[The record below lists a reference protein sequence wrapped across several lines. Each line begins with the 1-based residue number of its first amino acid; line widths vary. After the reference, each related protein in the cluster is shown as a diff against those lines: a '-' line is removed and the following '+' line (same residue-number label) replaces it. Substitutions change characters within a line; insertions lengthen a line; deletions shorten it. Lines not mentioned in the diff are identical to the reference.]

1 MNTVETKER
10 WAESGAHEVA
20 PHTFRIPLPLPDDG
34 LRAVNVYA
42 LTSEDGVVL
51 IDGGWAI
58 EGAEDHLIRMLALL
72 GHQPEDVRDIIV
84 THAHRDHYTLAVN
97 LRKRWRSRISIGS
110 HERESLED
118 LAVRAPYTDPRQ
130 VSMLQRAG
138 ASDLADAMREIETPF
153 DKAQWE
159 LPDVWLDDRSV
170 VELPRGRTLEV
181 IHTPGHTTGHIVLL
195 DRAEGLLFSGDHV
208 LPHITPSLGYEEI
221 PQAAPLADYLSS
233 LNLLRAMPDT
243 RMLPA
248 HGPSTPSVH
257 ARVDALLEH
266 HAERLEL
273 TLQVLAAGQLSPFE
287 ITQELRWTRRRKP
300 LSALDPFN
308 QALATLETVA
318 HLTVLAQRGL
328 VQGEDDTA
336 GVVRYALA
344 GNRAANLV

>member
-1 MNTVETKER
+1 MHTVETRER
-10 WAESGAHEVA
+10 WAEAGAHEVA
-20 PHTFRIPLPLPDDG
+20 PNTFRIPMPLPEDG

-42 LTSEDGVVL
+42 LTSEEGVVL

-58 EGAEDHLIRMLALL
+58 EGAEEHLARMLALL
-72 GHQPEDVRDIIV
+72 GHRLEDIRDIIV

-97 LRKRWRSRISIGS
+97 LRKLSNARISIGS
-110 HERESLED
+110 HERESMED

-130 VSMLQRAG
+130 VAMLQSAG

-153 DKAQWE
+153 DKSLWE

-170 VELPRGRTLEV
+170 VELPGGRRLQV

-195 DRAEGLLFSGDHV
+195 DREAGLLFSGDHV

-221 PQAAPLADYLSS
+221 PQAAPLADFLES

-243 RMLPA
+243 WMLPA

-257 ARVDALLEH
+257 SRITELLEH
-266 HAERLEL
+266 HAGRLEL
-273 TLQVLAAGQLSPFE
+273 TLQALSHGPLSPFE
-287 ITQELRWTRRRKP
+287 ITQQLRWTRRRKP
-300 LSALDPFN
+300 LSSLDPFN

-328 VQGEDDTA
+328 VQGEDDDA
-336 GVVRYALA
+336 GVARYALA
-344 GNRAANLV
+344 GAPAENLV